1 MPGSINS
8 GVVRIWYSHVA
19 SGFYMNRKQVV
30 GLLFWSL
37 VAISAT
43 QSAKADATAIM
54 VTEFGQ
60 ADLTVRMN
68 PTGDVDE
75 VWLVTGSC
83 QIAETYLSVQV
94 KDYGYSD
101 LTVKLTS
108 AGDADKQICIK
119 NPEDVPEWM
128 MKMLF

>member
-1 MPGSINS
+1 MLHMGFFDVIRIRV
-8 GVVRIWYSHVA
+8 GVLLLCSVA
-19 SGFYMNRKQVV
+19 VIG
-30 GLLFWSL
+30 
-37 VAISAT
+37 ISNPAT
-43 QSAKADATAIM
+43 ASTTAIM

-60 ADLTVRMN
+60 AEMTVRMK

-83 QIAETYLSVQV
+83 QIAETYLTVQV

-101 LTVKLTS
+101 LTVRLQSEGK
-108 AGDADKQICIK
+108 ADKHICIK

>member
-1 MPGSINS
+1 MLR
-8 GVVRIWYSHVA
+8 VVLLHVTRSKVA
-19 SGFYMNRKQVV
+19 
-30 GLLFWSL
+30 GLLLCSFL
-37 VAISAT
+37 AIGAS
-43 QSAKADATAIM
+43 QSARADETAIM

-60 ADLTVRMN
+60 AELTVRMN
-68 PTGDVDE
+68 PAGDVDE

-83 QIAETYLSVQV
+83 QIAENYLSVQV

>member
-1 MPGSINS
+1 MLRVILFYVTRMQV
-8 GVVRIWYSHVA
+8 GVLWLCLFMAAGVSQSVGAETVA
-19 SGFYMNRKQVV
+19 VS
-30 GLLFWSL
+30 
-37 VAISAT
+37 
-43 QSAKADATAIM
+43 

-60 ADLTVRMN
+60 AEMTVRMK
-68 PTGDVDE
+68 PEGDVDE

-83 QIAETYLSVQV
+83 QIAENHLSIQV

-101 LTVKLTS
+101 LTVRLQS
-108 AGDADKQICIK
+108 EGDADKQVCIK

>member
-1 MPGSINS
+1 MLRVILFYVTRMQV
-8 GVVRIWYSHVA
+8 GVLWLCLFVA
-19 SGFYMNRKQVV
+19 AGVSQP
-30 GLLFWSL
+30 
-37 VAISAT
+37 VAAET
-43 QSAKADATAIM
+43 VAVN

-60 ADLTVRMN
+60 AEMTVRMK
-68 PTGDVDE
+68 PEGDVDE

-83 QIAETYLSVQV
+83 QIAENYLSIQV

-101 LTVKLTS
+101 LTVRLQS
-108 AGDADKQICIK
+108 EGDADKQVCIK

>member
-1 MPGSINS
+1 MLPAVFFHVTRIRVGVLLLCSFAVIGASKPASANS
-8 GVVRIWYSHVA
+8 
-19 SGFYMNRKQVV
+19 
-30 GLLFWSL
+30 
-37 VAISAT
+37 
-43 QSAKADATAIM
+43 TAIM

-60 ADLTVRMN
+60 ADLTVRMK

-83 QIAETYLSVQV
+83 QIAEAYLSVQV

-101 LTVKLTS
+101 LTVKIQS
-108 AGDADKQICIK
+108 AGDADKKICIK

>member
-1 MPGSINS
+1 MLQ
-8 GVVRIWYSHVA
+8 V
-19 SGFYMNRKQVV
+19 GFHMSRKQIV
-30 GLLFWSL
+30 GSLLWFL
-37 VAISAT
+37 GAIGAT
-43 QSAKADATAIM
+43 QPVAADSTAIM

-60 ADLTVRMN
+60 ADLTVRMK

-75 VWLVTGSC
+75 VWLVTGTC

-101 LTVKLTS
+101 LTVKLQS
-108 AGDADKQICIK
+108 KGVADKQICIK